1 MLILTMEGLICS
13 VMKQIFMKVFSV
25 TLILF
30 IFAYIVEQ
38 LTNRNSNYWSIIP
51 ISVVGLGSYE
61 LLRSNSVS
69 DRVKKVI
76 NIITVVAAVLL
87 AIILVY
93 VALL

>member
-13 VMKQIFMKVFSV
+13 VMKQIFMRVFSV

>member
-13 VMKQIFMKVFSV
+13 VMKQIFMKVFSL

-61 LLRSNSVS
+61 LLRSDSVS

-76 NIITVVAAVLL
+76 NLITVVAAVLL

>member
-61 LLRSNSVS
+61 LLRSDSVS

-76 NIITVVAAVLL
+76 NIITLVAAVLL

>member
-1 MLILTMEGLICS
+1 
-13 VMKQIFMKVFSV
+13 MKVFSV

>member
-1 MLILTMEGLICS
+1 MEGLICS

>member
-61 LLRSNSVS
+61 LLRIDSVS

>member
-1 MLILTMEGLICS
+1 
-13 VMKQIFMKVFSV
+13 MKVFSV

-61 LLRSNSVS
+61 LLRSDSVS

>member
-38 LTNRNSNYWSIIP
+38 LTNRNSNYWNIIP

>member
-61 LLRSNSVS
+61 LLRSDSVS

>member
-1 MLILTMEGLICS
+1 MEGLICS

-61 LLRSNSVS
+61 LLKSNSVS

>member
-61 LLRSNSVS
+61 LLRSDSVS

-93 VALL
+93 VELL

>member
-38 LTNRNSNYWSIIP
+38 LTNRNSKYWSIIP

-61 LLRSNSVS
+61 LLRSDSVS

>member
-1 MLILTMEGLICS
+1 
-13 VMKQIFMKVFSV
+13 MKQIFMKVFSV

-51 ISVVGLGSYE
+51 ISVVGLGRYE

>member
-1 MLILTMEGLICS
+1 MLILTLEGLICS

-61 LLRSNSVS
+61 LLRSDSVS

>member
-13 VMKQIFMKVFSV
+13 VMKQIFMRVFSV

-61 LLRSNSVS
+61 LLRSDSVS

>member
-1 MLILTMEGLICS
+1 
-13 VMKQIFMKVFSV
+13 MKVFSV

-38 LTNRNSNYWSIIP
+38 LTNRNSKYWSIIP

-61 LLRSNSVS
+61 LLRSDSVS

>member
-1 MLILTMEGLICS
+1 MLILTMEGLVCS

-61 LLRSNSVS
+61 LLRSDSVS

>member
-1 MLILTMEGLICS
+1 MLILTMEGLIRS

-51 ISVVGLGSYE
+51 ISVVGLGNYE
-61 LLRSNSVS
+61 LLRSDSVS

>member
-38 LTNRNSNYWSIIP
+38 LTNKNSNYWSIIP

-61 LLRSNSVS
+61 LLRSDSVS

>member
-1 MLILTMEGLICS
+1 MLILTMEGLIRS

-61 LLRSNSVS
+61 LLRSDSVS

>member
-1 MLILTMEGLICS
+1 MLILTMDGLICS

-61 LLRSNSVS
+61 LLRSDSVS

>member
-1 MLILTMEGLICS
+1 MIILTMEGLICS

-61 LLRSNSVS
+61 LLRSDSVS

>member
-1 MLILTMEGLICS
+1 
-13 VMKQIFMKVFSV
+13 MKQIFMKVFSV

-61 LLRSNSVS
+61 LLKSNSVS

>member
-1 MLILTMEGLICS
+1 MHILTMEGLICS

-61 LLRSNSVS
+61 LLRSDSVS

>member
-61 LLRSNSVS
+61 LLRSDSVS

-76 NIITVVAAVLL
+76 NIITVVAAVVL

>member
-1 MLILTMEGLICS
+1 
-13 VMKQIFMKVFSV
+13 MKQIFMKVFSV

-30 IFAYIVEQ
+30 IFAYIVDQ

-61 LLRSNSVS
+61 LLRSDSVS

>member
-1 MLILTMEGLICS
+1 
-13 VMKQIFMKVFSV
+13 MKQIFMKVFSV

-61 LLRSNSVS
+61 LLRSDSVS

>member
-1 MLILTMEGLICS
+1 MEGLIYS

-38 LTNRNSNYWSIIP
+38 LTNKNSNYWSIIP

-61 LLRSNSVS
+61 LLRSDSVS

>member
-1 MLILTMEGLICS
+1 
-13 VMKQIFMKVFSV
+13 MKVFSV

-38 LTNRNSNYWSIIP
+38 LTNKNSNYWSIIP

-61 LLRSNSVS
+61 LLRSDSVS

>member
-1 MLILTMEGLICS
+1 
-13 VMKQIFMKVFSV
+13 MKQIFMKVFSV

>member
-1 MLILTMEGLICS
+1 
-13 VMKQIFMKVFSV
+13 MKVFSL

-61 LLRSNSVS
+61 LLRSDSVS

>member
-1 MLILTMEGLICS
+1 MLILTMEGLIYS

-38 LTNRNSNYWSIIP
+38 LTNKNSNYWSIIP

-61 LLRSNSVS
+61 LLRSDSVS

>member
-1 MLILTMEGLICS
+1 MEGLICS

-61 LLRSNSVS
+61 LLRSDSVS

>member
-1 MLILTMEGLICS
+1 
-13 VMKQIFMKVFSV
+13 MKQIFMRVFSV

-61 LLRSNSVS
+61 LLRSDSVS

>member
-61 LLRSNSVS
+61 LLKSNSVS

>member
-25 TLILF
+25 TFILF

-61 LLRSNSVS
+61 LLRSDSVS

>member
-1 MLILTMEGLICS
+1 MLILTMEGLIYS

-61 LLRSNSVS
+61 LLRSDSVS